1 MSYNNIPI
9 VPVTDEEEDDKFF
22 RIEEPVV
29 KTEDK
34 TEKQIR
40 LENWVEKNRDSMS
53 SKEVA
58 NLFRDQKEEYLNPE
72 YSDKDI
78 IRDEMKDNPW
88 VLDVLAE
95 RPGFEDQVY
104 YSGNQIWNSMSYGMP
119 EVVASFIPE
128 KFEDFHASANEYAAD
143 TYRDYKEH
151 LKQKREE
158 DPKFAA
164 WEAWN
169 RDDGSHGIE
178 SLGDVLDLDLFGKA
192 VGNMMSTGITMTA
205 GVAGG
210 FVGALG
216 GPGGA
221 AAGFTG
227 ASAAAGYLLEGS
239 DEAISSLDYLT
250 EDRPVSKKLIDSK
263 IEDYRNILSKQPLSP
278 KALDAEI
285 DRFTEQNFGEDEKG
299 GYFVKGMSIEEAQS
313 VNDAAVVMYSLTAG
327 TLELIPLGRYMDRIG
342 VSVPLKKY
350 IKGAS
355 SYKLVDK
362 FRQLPKTNLNRL
374 LPGAQATK
382 DFFGDVATEA
392 LTESAQYTSQILAET
407 APGIG
412 YRDES
417 FGELYSLPMML
428 ESGVMGA
435 MTGGTMS
442 IGMQLSRNTISPHIE
457 NYKNRTHKT
466 GVGAFARAV
475 EVDGVTKY
483 EFALNDNGIIQGPE
497 EGGTITQDML
507 DGDNIDRYYDSKK
520 EAMQAAMDWNQ
531 SLQEEQ
537 DLEHL
542 SKLGFLVSNKAKTKL
557 VKSPDGKT
565 FSVEIRSKD
574 GTVLHSTE
582 AFGTRAE
589 AKREKRFISA
599 NIKKTTTIYNRS
611 TKKRAEDTK
620 KVMDDNKENVG
631 GAPTADG
638 VDSDLLSIITFS
650 GSTDKLNPTEQEE
663 SENLGQQG
671 KYTVR
676 NPQFMLDAVKKK
688 IEQKGVD
695 GLMEELQQRGSY
707 EDTEVG
713 TGKEQLLEELT
724 DINEYE
730 GEINQEEFGSIV
742 QEYTTLFSQ
751 DSIKDSIAQEET
763 SSIVDEIIEEPTT
776 KSEQQTL
783 FEDTPDIVQE
793 ELTDSLKEETLPDES
808 QKVDLFS
815 NKELTDKEL
824 SKKVSD
830 LESKEKLSAREKMEL
845 LSTKREQDKRA
856 IGPIETEEEVKEI
869 FLSDLLDNDVVTANE
884 IGISK
889 LPKESSAYGTVT
901 RVKDDVAG
909 PIETEEEAEAR
920 DRETIEFKKIPSLE
934 EKKDIV
940 SKKKYQKS
948 APSKPV
954 YKTNEQLKEDR
965 DDATKD
971 LLVAEGKG
979 LDSNEAN
986 ARIKLAETE
995 LELNELREEQNRVDR
1010 TYMIAEGQDASM
1022 SDLNEI
1028 ISELE
1033 SVTKKIG
1040 ELELKIDEDE
1050 LSYNIVF
1057 GGRYDGPRFGNE
1069 SIFEGDT
1076 KLQKKTSE
1084 QTIKKRKLRKV
1095 IKHITKKVIFADGS
1109 KITVK
1114 FDSKQEAVGMY
1125 DPKTK
1130 TITINPDKA
1139 GMDTPFHEI
1148 AHPIIDDLYASN
1160 PVLFE
1165 SLYNEVINSTYG
1177 KSIIKDV
1184 LGMGYEKDSDIFKI
1198 EVIAEALGRV
1208 AAGKYKSPKNPI
1220 VKAIA
1225 NLMNW
1230 IRGKFFGPL
1239 YNTRMISGKFE
1250 AGTSIQELAEI
1261 LASDEYVVKVGDI
1274 PKNMLEAKEMIINMV
1289 KYQHSNIVTNKNA
1302 QKKLFRTIEMTIK
1315 VMKQQKLIAEG
1326 MPKYKT
1332 KSVSVEPYEFHSIV
1346 TRILEDEGLVDVS
1359 EEFNDWFFN
1368 RFEGTQTLK
1377 DRYDK
1382 TLTYRD
1388 DKRIWIEGDEL
1399 NALAQKVFNNDGGKI
1414 REGLAGL
1421 SESNTDI
1428 SQERISQ
1435 NEAIFMQVFDT
1446 ILTPEE
1452 YALLARMATGLPTI
1466 EEFGQQAVKKF
1477 NLGNVTDYH
1486 MLNETQSNL
1495 ITQLYNNFNSSINT
1509 NSNKEDKTV
1518 NDIDNYILRMS
1529 FENRKL
1535 KIDKLE
1541 LKRGQD
1547 PEPYS
1552 KSNAQKVKT
1561 NLLNVVMQNRII
1573 ALLSDAD
1580 FKTLRKTDK
1589 VDSNGQPISEYDTRM
1604 NFLNTSELI
1613 TVNEELLKMGLVIV
1627 GSRGDSN
1634 ILFIAPIKQ
1643 EHYMHAKNPISFWKT
1658 QTHVDAGVRNKIIE
1672 SYKKLSDLQISG
1684 ELAVHEAMS
1693 HIFPRYLDHSLSK
1706 VIKRL
1711 KIMTGGITYS
1721 KHLDNFKI
1729 GKFNPKD
1736 GRYSWVYEN
1745 EDGVEPGVTDLTQ
1758 SLSKNTKNNVGDG
1771 ATIMSQ
1777 KFVSKLRQ
1785 AFGLK
1790 QFSKLKTVLYN
1801 RVGLDTIAMKHEQFV
1816 ADKGLKIYKSYKA
1829 KNQKL
1834 IAEIDQDGNI
1844 MFYGN
1849 NGTSEGQYV
1858 DLLATPDEVKL
1869 FDGQFDQD
1877 IVDMPGKSLGLVKI
1891 DSKSKKHAKHGAQW
1905 YNYVYG
1911 DTKESQDVIDAYKNP
1926 NNPNSIISKVKR
1938 NLKKMF
1944 FVSNDNDGTTN
1955 TEISN
1960 SKLLEFLN
1968 YRKKNEAD
1976 GFMPDL
1982 IGQVELGAY
1991 KHKGVASILSSIVM
2005 KRLAMPA
2012 FTSSMQEGS
2021 RYDMSPNFRGDLK
2034 PGEVALGSENSTM
2047 IWLQYA
2053 AAKGLDS
2060 EQWNRE
2066 KNSGDLTKINE
2077 WLSGNID
2084 GYFEQK
2090 VLITRFPVPHDG
2102 GVILAKVKRLH
2113 DKKSVI
2119 ELHPDDTFNRLEGD
2133 YDGDSVQAELLEPGL
2148 ETAIE
2153 EYFKGYKSTS
2163 IDLKKYANAIKVKE
2177 PKFYNSVDRFR
2188 LIHALGQGK
2197 TAISQVANAAS
2208 VYGQMIQIY
2217 KSIQISSSF
2226 KDAQGKKQTTFVD
2239 VVLRKPNEKFRWNVS
2254 WVNNSKK
2261 THAYIDITV
2270 AEYIRTMVQ
2279 ASVDNAEF
2287 MLLDKWIPSSS
2298 GTVQM
2303 HMFQNLFK
2311 TANGKSITAEDAKSL
2326 KPIFDMHKIPNNA
2339 RNGIGEDINF
2349 IRKELNLEEF
2359 INVSAFYNHFINNRV
2374 EILTNLAS
2382 DSGLPTIMKLDI
2394 NEGVVAPIEEL
2405 MRQPSDVYEDG
2416 RIFREGKKYNYI
2428 EVGSPFDILG
2438 VVHANSHKAALDI
2451 LILEESKILKALA
2464 KKALPNASVT
2474 ELKQYIIEQRN
2485 KGRLYGVQ
2493 MTNAFF
2499 AQINKIKEI
2508 TVATTDRNAG
2518 FLEFKEKYDS
2528 EYKEL
2533 DKIAQVVG
2541 TYVFLEQYSEQIY
2554 AGKAGLPPVNSNKNE
2569 YQTLDERV
2577 MKAYFKAYN
2586 KELVSNKDSLYT
2598 ERFKYGPDETIN
2610 EVVEGMCRL

>member
-9 VPVTDEEEDDKFF
+9 VPVTEEEEDDKLF
-22 RIEEPVV
+22 RIEEPVLQ
-29 KTEDK
+29 TEDK
-34 TEKQIR
+34 TAKQQR
-40 LENWVEKNRDSMS
+40 LENWVEKNRNSMS

-95 RPGFEDQVY
+95 RPDFGDQVY

-128 KFEDFHASANEYAAD
+128 KFEEFHASANEYAAD
-143 TYRDYKEH
+143 TYKDYKEH

-178 SLGDVLDLDLFGKA
+178 SLSDVLDLDLFGKA

-205 GVAGG
+205 GAGG
-210 FVGALG
+210 ALVGAVG

-221 AAGFTG
+221 AVGFTG

-285 DRFTEQNFGEDEKG
+285 DRFTEQNFGQDEKG
-299 GYFVKGMSIEEAQS
+299 GYFIKGMSIEEAQS
-313 VNDAAVVMYSLTAG
+313 VNDAAVVMYSLVAG
-327 TLELIPLGRYMDRIG
+327 TLELIPLGRYMNRIG

-362 FRQLPKTNLNRL
+362 FRQLPKTGVNRL

-382 DFFGDVATEA
+382 DFLGDVATET
-392 LTESAQYTSQILAET
+392 LTESTQYTSQILAET

-542 SKLGFLVSNKAKTKL
+542 SKLGFLHANKAKTKL
-557 VKSPDGKT
+557 VKSSDGKT

-589 AKREKRFISA
+589 AKKIQRNINN
-599 NIKKTTTIYNRS
+599 NIKDTTKIYNRS
-611 TKKRAEDTK
+611 TKVRAEDTK
-620 KVMDDNKENVG
+620 KIMDDNQENVG

-650 GSTDKLNPTEQEE
+650 GSTDKLNSTEQEE
-663 SENLGQQG
+663 SENLGQQEE
-671 KYTVR
+671 YTVR

-695 GLMEELQQRGSY
+695 GLMEELQQKGSY
-707 EDTEVG
+707 EDTELG

-724 DINEYE
+724 DINEYA
-730 GEINQEEFGSIV
+730 GEINQEEFDSIV

-751 DSIKDSIAQEET
+751 DSIEDSTAQEET
-763 SSIVDEIIEEPTT
+763 SSIAEEIIEEPTT
-776 KSEQQTL
+776 ETKQQTL

-793 ELTDSLKEETLPDES
+793 ELTGSLEEETLPDES

-815 NKELTDKEL
+815 NNELTDEEL

-830 LESKEKLSAREKMEL
+830 LEGKEKLTAQEKMEL
-845 LSTKREQDKRA
+845 SSSKREQDKRVNKKDKSENKEEDVNSSNYTIQTSIYEGKVSS
-856 IGPIETEEEVKEI
+856 IGIADVGETSQLDIFIKDIKKDLKINKTGVFNRQLKDDLKALEIEKNRRINLRKQAVSNLKKDGVVVAEKAEEAATYEDNQKVKKEI
-869 FLSDLLDNDVVTANE
+869 IKIQEKD
-884 IGISK
+884 K
-889 LPKESSAYGTVT
+889 PKEQ
-901 RVKDDVAG
+901 R
-909 PIETEEEAEAR
+909 
-920 DRETIEFKKIPSLE
+920 
-934 EKKDIV
+934 
-940 SKKKYQKS
+940 
-948 APSKPV
+948 
-954 YKTNEQLKEDR
+954 
-965 DDATKD
+965 
-971 LLVAEGKG
+971 
-979 LDSNEAN
+979 
-986 ARIKLAETE
+986 
-995 LELNELREEQNRVDR
+995 
-1010 TYMIAEGQDASM
+1010 
-1022 SDLNEI
+1022 
-1028 ISELE
+1028 
-1033 SVTKKIG
+1033 
-1040 ELELKIDEDE
+1040 
-1050 LSYNIVF
+1050 
-1057 GGRYDGPRFGNE
+1057 
-1069 SIFEGDT
+1069 
-1076 KLQKKTSE
+1076 KTSE
-1084 QTIKKRKLRKV
+1084 QTINKRKLRKV
-1095 IKHITKKVIFADGS
+1095 VKHITKKVIFADGS

-1130 TITINPDKA
+1130 TITINPDLA
-1139 GMDTPFHEI
+1139 SMDTAFHEI

-1198 EVIAEALGRV
+1198 EVIAEALGRI

-1302 QKKLFRTIEMTIK
+1302 QKKLFRTIETTIK

-1326 MPKYKT
+1326 IPKYKT

-1346 TRILEDEGLVDVS
+1346 TRILEDEGLIDVS
-1359 EEFNDWFFN
+1359 EEFNNWFFN

-1377 DRYDK
+1377 DRYNK
-1382 TLTYRD
+1382 TLKQRN

-1399 NALAQKVFNNDGGKI
+1399 NSLTQKVFDNNGGKI

-1446 ILTPEE
+1446 ILSPED

-1529 FENRKL
+1529 FENGKL

-1580 FKTLRKTDK
+1580 FKTLRKTGE
-1589 VDSNGQPISEYDTRM
+1589 VDIAGNPIMKYDTRM
-1604 NFLNTSELI
+1604 NFLDTSELI
-1613 TVNEELLKMGLVIV
+1613 TVNNELLKMGLVIV

-1643 EHYMHAKNPISFWKT
+1643 EHYMHSKNPISFWKT

-1729 GKFNPKD
+1729 GKFKPKS

-1745 EDGVEPGVTDLTQ
+1745 EDGSEPNVTDLTQ
-1758 SLSKNTKNNVGDG
+1758 SLSGNRKNNIGDG

-1777 KFVSKLRQ
+1777 NFVSKLRQ

-1816 ADKGLKIYKSYKA
+1816 ADKGLKIYKSYGA

-1911 DTKESQDVIDAYKNP
+1911 DTKEGQDVINAYKNP

-2066 KNSGDLTKINE
+2066 KNSGDLTNINE

-2163 IDLKKYANAIKVKE
+2163 ISLQKYANAIKVRK

-2217 KSIQISSSF
+2217 KSIQIFSSF
-2226 KDAQGKKQTTFVD
+2226 RDAQGKKQPIFVD

-2254 WVNNSKK
+2254 WVDNSGKP
-2261 THAYIDITV
+2261 HAYIDITV

-2311 TANGKSITAEDAKSL
+2311 DIDGNSITAEDAKSL

-2339 RNGIGEDINF
+2339 RNGIGESSNF
-2349 IRKELNLEEF
+2349 VRKDLNLEEF
-2359 INVSAFYNHFINNRV
+2359 IEISANYNHFINNRV
-2374 EILTNLAS
+2374 EMLTNIAD
-2382 DSGLPTIMKLDI
+2382 DSGSQPIVELDI

-2428 EVGSPFDILG
+2428 EHKSPFDILG
-2438 VVHANSHKAALDI
+2438 VVHANSHKAALDL
-2451 LILEESKILKALA
+2451 LISEENVVLKSLA
-2464 KKALPNASVT
+2464 KKALPEASEVQ
-2474 ELKQYIIEQRN
+2474 LKQYIIEQN
-2485 KGRLYGVQ
+2485 NIGRLYGTE

-2499 AQINKIKEI
+2499 AEINKIKEI
-2508 TVATTDRNAG
+2508 TVTTTDRNAD
-2518 FLEFKEKYDS
+2518 FLEFKDEFDS
-2528 EYKEL
+2528 RYKKL

-2554 AGKAGLPPVNSNKNE
+2554 GGKAGLPPVNKNKNE
-2569 YQTLDERV
+2569 YQVLNERV
-2577 MKAYFKAYN
+2577 MGAYFKAYN

-2598 ERFKYGPDETIN
+2598 ERIKYGPDETIN
-2610 EVVEGMCRL
+2610 EVVQGMCRL